1 MDADQVIIGIS
12 TIVVLGVGAQWI
24 ARRRDFPS
32 LLLLLPAGLVAGN
45 LLDLDPEELF
55 GDTFLPGV
63 TLLVG
68 LLLFQAGL
76 QLRVGDLP
84 PAARGPV
91 LRLITVGAAVTFLAG
106 GAAVAWIV
114 DPGSDLALLTAA
126 ILVVSGPT
134 VVGPLLNAVRPRQP
148 LDAILRWEGT
158 ILDPIGATLGV
169 VVLNLVL
176 ASERAGLHPVL
187 QMGGR
192 LALGVGIG
200 VAAALLL
207 VFVMSRFLVTDN
219 MEAAVAL
226 LFAVAAFAAAEVVLS
241 EAGLFATVAMGVVAA
256 NQRVV
261 PTSHIAGFGETL
273 EVLII
278 GSLFVA
284 LGALVDVDDLLGS
297 GWRILG
303 LVAAL
308 VLVVRPLAVAV
319 AAIRSR
325 TPWRERAF
333 LAWLDPRGVVA
344 AATAASF
351 AGSLGA
357 AGIDGGFLLPTVF
370 GVILGTGVVYGL
382 SARPVAA
389 ALGVRRPEPR
399 GVALVGDDGWLADLA
414 ACLQALEVPVVV
426 ITSSPEVRLEDRAD
440 AVPTMSLQDPDADL
454 RAGLARWEVSRA
466 LVSLGPGWSASMLVA
481 ELVEALGRRHVY
493 RLLKGTETA
502 AERRLETAATALAF
516 GPSVTDDEIA
526 RRLAAGGTV
535 GVLDADAEGSLPL
548 VVVSPAGLVELGPRR
563 GGGSSGRVVAGTV
576 IGLRP

>member
-1 MDADQVIIGIS
+1 MDADQVIIGLS

-45 LLDLDPEELF
+45 LLDLDPEALF

-68 LLLFQAGL
+68 LLLFHAGL
-76 QLRVGDLP
+76 QLRFTELP
-84 PAARGPV
+84 SAARGPV

-106 GAAVAWIV
+106 AAAVVWIL
-114 DPGSDLALLTAA
+114 DPGGDLALLAAA

-134 VVGPLLNAVRPRQP
+134 VIGPLLNIVRPRQP
-148 LDAILRWEGT
+148 MDAILRWEGT

-176 ASERAGLHPVL
+176 ATERSGVHPVL

-261 PTSHIAGFGETL
+261 PTSHITGFGETL

-284 LGALVDVDDLLGS
+284 LGALVDLDDLLAS
-297 GWRILG
+297 GWRILA

-319 AAIRSR
+319 ATVRPR

-357 AGIDGGFLLPTVF
+357 AGIDADFLLPTVF

-382 SARPVAA
+382 SARPVAS
-389 ALGVRRPEPR
+389 ALAVRRPEPR
-399 GVALVGDDGWLADLA
+399 GVAFVGNDGWLADLA
-414 ACLQALEVPVVV
+414 ARLRALGVPVLV
-426 ITSSPEVRLEDRAD
+426 ITSNPEVRLEDRAE

-454 RAGLARWEVSRA
+454 RDGLARWEVSKA
-466 LVSLGPGWSASMLVA
+466 LVSLGPDWSASMLVA

-493 RLLKGTETA
+493 RLLRGTETA

-526 RRLAAGGTV
+526 RRLAAGATV
-535 GVLDADAEGSLPL
+535 GVLDADTAGGSLPL
-548 VVVSPAGLVELGPRR
+548 VVVSPAGLVELNPSHAGV
-563 GGGSSGRVVAGTV
+563 GAGGTV